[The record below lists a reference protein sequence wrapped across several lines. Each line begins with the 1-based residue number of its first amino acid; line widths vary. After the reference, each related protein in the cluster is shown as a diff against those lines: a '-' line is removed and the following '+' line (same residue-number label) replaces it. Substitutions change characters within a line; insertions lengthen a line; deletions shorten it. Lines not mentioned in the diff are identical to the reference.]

1 MPNGPSAVVDIPI
14 AVLAGGLATRLY
26 PLTSRT
32 PKSLIPVAGKPFL
45 EHQLE
50 LLRASGLEHV
60 VLCVGY
66 LGEMIQREI
75 GNGSRFGLTVEYSSD
90 GVTPLG
96 TGGAVRNALPLLDGA
111 FFVLYGD
118 SYLPIDYAAVAD
130 FFHRSGKLG
139 CMTVFRNEGRYDK
152 SNVVFRDGEIKL
164 YDKSVQL
171 PEMQHIDYGLN
182 VFRTEAFEKF
192 PPNTPFDIADLMRE
206 LVATHQLAGYE
217 VTQRFYEVGSRQG
230 LAELEGHLARI
241 EAARGAGTT
250 KPTD

>member
-1 MPNGPSAVVDIPI
+1 MPNGSSAVVNIPI

-32 PKSLIPVAGKPFL
+32 PKSLIPVAGKAFL
-45 EHQLE
+45 KHQLE

-66 LGEMIQREI
+66 LGDMIQREI
-75 GNGSRFGLTVEYSSD
+75 GNGSRFGLTIEYSSD
-90 GVTPLG
+90 GAMPLG
-96 TGGAVRNALPLLDGA
+96 TGGAVRNALPLLDEE

-152 SNVVFRDGEIKL
+152 SNV
-164 YDKSVQL
+164 
-171 PEMQHIDYGLN
+171 
-182 VFRTEAFEKF
+182 
-192 PPNTPFDIADLMRE
+192 
-206 LVATHQLAGYE
+206 
-217 VTQRFYEVGSRQG
+217 
-230 LAELEGHLARI
+230 
-241 EAARGAGTT
+241 
-250 KPTD
+250 